1 MTNTPPTHQTPPT
14 SGTHQLRVRYVECD
28 PMGVVHH
35 SSYLPWMEI
44 GRTELLRAVGES
56 YASLEDAGVFMVVTK
71 LEVKYR
77 RPLKYDDVV
86 EIRTKV
92 EKASKV
98 KLHHSYE
105 MVLVERL
112 GKAPDFNDPAVPSD
126 GVCAVATT
134 ELACVGSDGRPK
146 ALPEWLIGS

>member
-1 MTNTPPTHQTPPT
+1 
-14 SGTHQLRVRYVECD
+14 
-28 PMGVVHH
+28 
-35 SSYLPWMEI
+35 MEI

-56 YASLEDAGVFMVVTK
+56 YASLEEAGVFMVVTK

-77 RPLKYDDVV
+77 RPLKYDDVIEV
-86 EIRTKV
+86 RTKV
-92 EKASKV
+92 DKASKV

-112 GKAPDFNDPAVPSD
+112 GEKPDFTDPAVPSD

-146 ALPEWLIGS
+146 ALPEWLIG

>member
-1 MTNTPPTHQTPPT
+1 MTTTTDSRNTPPA

-44 GRTELLRAVGES
+44 GRTELLRDVGES
-56 YASLEDAGVFMVVTK
+56 YATLEVSGVFMVVTK
-71 LEVKYR
+71 AEIKYR
-77 RPLKYDDVV
+77 RPLRYDDVI

-105 MVLVERL
+105 IVLIERD
-112 GKAPDFNDPAVPSD
+112 GQAPDFSDPAVPTD
-126 GVCAVATT
+126 GVCASGST

-146 ALPEWLIGS
+146 GMPEWLTGN

>member
-1 MTNTPPTHQTPPT
+1 MTETHTTPPS

-44 GRTELLRAVGES
+44 GRTELLREVGES
-56 YASLEDAGVFMVVTK
+56 YATLEASGVFMVVTK

-77 RPLKYDDVV
+77 RPIKYDDVI

-92 EKASKV
+92 DKASKV
-98 KLHHSYE
+98 KLSHSYE

-112 GKAPDFNDPAVPSD
+112 GKAPDFTDPAVPSD
-126 GVCAVATT
+126 GVCAIATT

-146 ALPEWLIGS
+146 ALPEWLVESN